1 MSTHL
6 TNLKTINLRKLYKK
20 IQEEKKLIFYS

>member
-20 IQEEKKLIFYS
+20 IQEKNLIFYS